1 MKNMLK
7 NAERFFKVYSGVPIE
22 ERKLPIL
29 VMENKPIN
37 WNLAYEE
44 INNETERGK
53 KIVEILID
61 LEIIWT
67 HKIKKR

>member
-61 LEIIWT
+61 LEII
-67 HKIKKR
+67 